1 MKTKVILD
9 TNFLLIPAQFRV
21 DIFSEIRRVCD
32 FNYELVV
39 VAETIA
45 ELKKIIA
52 SGRSGG
58 RDKKAA
64 KLALQLL
71 RKYGVRVLKNYRK
84 VFKRADDAILDIA
97 DKKSLVATQD
107 RELKRALQAKCGLII
122 LRQKQYLQICE

>member
-52 SGRSGG
+52 SGRSSG